1 MDILLDS
8 GSSISLVRKAAIEAV
23 ENVSVSRPT
32 TIIQLVTASGE
43 QLKIVGYVTAPIQ
56 VGDS

>member
-1 MDILLDS
+1 M
-8 GSSISLVRKAAIEAV
+8 A

-56 VGDS
+56 VGDMQNNRTQLYCGG